1 MITKLKDARQKEFK
15 GISFDVL
22 AIGKNSM
29 VTKMNYKQGDYASV
43 HSHPNEQS
51 GYVVSGKY
59 KLMIDSKEFLITTG
73 DSYAISEN
81 IPHSIKVIEAGEI
94 IDVFTPIRED
104 YL

>member
-22 AIGKNSM
+22 AIGINSM
-29 VTKMNYKQGDYASV
+29 VTKMNYSQGDYASV

-59 KLMIDSKEFLITTG
+59 KIMIDGEEFLITIG
-73 DSYAISEN
+73 DSYAIPEN
-81 IPHSIKVIEAGEI
+81 IPHSMEVIEAGEI
-94 IDVFTPIRED
+94 IDVFTPIRKD